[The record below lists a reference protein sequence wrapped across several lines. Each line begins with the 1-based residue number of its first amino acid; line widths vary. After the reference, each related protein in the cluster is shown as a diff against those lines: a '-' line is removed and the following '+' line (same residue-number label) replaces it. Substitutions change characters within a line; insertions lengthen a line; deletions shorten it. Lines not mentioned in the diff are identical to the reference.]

1 MLESKTMLKSF
12 GIAIISF
19 LLASCENPF
28 QFSLYDADTSDS
40 NVNEKNIERIISS
53 KDVNDTLTI
62 AAFADSHNY
71 YEELRKTVKCINSL
85 KNVDFVIVGGDVTET
100 GLLNQY
106 ETYLNEIS
114 KLNIPFITVVG
125 NHDFL
130 SNGSKIYQ
138 KLFGPVNFYFDYCG
152 YRIVGFN
159 DNVWENGN
167 KAPEFDWLDEVLS
180 EGKCKSVVVAHIQ
193 PWTDAQL
200 GEKYSTI
207 YENVI
212 EANNVIISIGG
223 HSHGFAHTVKNDIHY
238 LISGSVTTGGV
249 SIIKIFNQGEI
260 KIERINF

>member
-71 YEELRKTVKCINSL
+71 YEELRKAVNLINTR
-85 KNVDFVIVGGDVTET
+85 NDVDFVIVAGDVTET

-106 ETYLNEIS
+106 ESYLREIK
-114 KLNIPFITVVG
+114 KLTQPVITIIG

-130 SNGSKIYQ
+130 SNGSIIYK
-138 KLFGPVNFYFDYCG
+138 KLFGPENFFFDYEN
-152 YRIVGFN
+152 YRFVGFN
-159 DNVWENGN
+159 DNVWENNNTAPNFEWLN
-167 KAPEFDWLDEVLS
+167 KVLANQNS
-180 EGKCKSVVVAHIQ
+180 NPIVIAHIQ
-193 PWTDAQL
+193 PWTDEQL
-200 GEKYSTI
+200 GETYSQE
-207 YENVI
+207 YEKIIETNKVI
-212 EANNVIISIGG
+212 LSIGG
-223 HSHGFAHTVKNDIHY
+223 HCHGFSHTIKNNIHY
-238 LISGSVTTGGV
+238 LIAGSVSTGGI
-249 SIIKIFNQGEI
+249 SLIKICNAGV
-260 KIERINF
+260 KIERVNF